1 MGRRWLADLALYLPA
16 VLIAFVIWLI
26 AKQGDTETRQIDVP
40 VDLVDA
46 PANVEAR
53 VMAPVKVNLI
63 FPKTFLKNVLEPSVI
78 RIRYPADDLEENAGL
93 TFQET
98 SYPVLPSQV
107 STGDLPPSVRVLDV
121 GNVRISAQLHHKT
134 VPVKPV
140 PKGTPASGYVVESMD
155 SVPPTVIVTGPPEQL
170 RSLDGAPTR
179 TVDISGR
186 NQSFAET
193 GVELNLPENVKVVNE
208 SGTLE
213 SFRYSVDVEVTIDEV
228 RETRVIQNVPIV
240 YKPLLQNLR
249 ATVSPPA
256 TDLKVTGPRSLIQKL
271 DRDSFDIKPA
281 SVGVEEPGATNKTSI
296 NAKTKDEALME
307 KLTIEP
313 AERIVNV
320 YFEEKVQPT
329 PTPGT
334 PESPEFPLDLGPLES
349 LEPPTPVS
357 VPALDTGPEP
367 SDETT
372 TPRAPAS
379 SGERLPR

>member
-16 VLIAFVIWLI
+16 LLIAFVIWLI

-40 VDLVDA
+40 VDLVDV

-63 FPKTFLKNVLEPSVI
+63 FPKTFLKNVLEPSAI

-107 STGDLPPSVRVLDV
+107 STGELPPSVRVLDV
-121 GNVRISAQLHHKT
+121 GNVRINAQLHHKT

-140 PKGTPASGYVVESMD
+140 QKGTPAPGYVVESMD
-155 SVPPTVIVTGPPEQL
+155 VAPPGVIVTGPPDQL

-179 TVDISGR
+179 TVDVSGR
-186 NQSFAET
+186 NKSFAET
-193 GVELNLPENVKVVNE
+193 GVELNLPENVKVVTE
-208 SGTLE
+208 SGALE

-228 RETRVIQNVPIV
+228 RETRLISNVPIV
-240 YKPLLQNLR
+240 YKPLLQNLK
-249 ATVSPPA
+249 ATVSPPT
-256 TDLKVTGPRSLIQKL
+256 TDLNVTGPRSLIQKL

-296 NAKTKDEALME
+296 NAKPKDEALME

-313 AERIVNV
+313 TERIVNV

-329 PTPGT
+329 PTPGA
-334 PESPEFPLDLGPLES
+334 PESPEFRLDFGPLED
-349 LEPPTPVS
+349 LEPTAPVP
-357 VPALDTGPEP
+357 VPALDTGLEP

-372 TPRAPAS
+372 TPRGPAPSA
-379 SGERLPR
+379 ERLPR